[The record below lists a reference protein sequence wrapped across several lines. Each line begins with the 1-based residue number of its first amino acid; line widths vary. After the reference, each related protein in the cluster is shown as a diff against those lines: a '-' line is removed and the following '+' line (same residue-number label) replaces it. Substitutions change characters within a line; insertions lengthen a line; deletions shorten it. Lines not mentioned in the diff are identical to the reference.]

1 MKSQEKTV
9 RGVYEHPAGSG
20 VWWVNYY
27 ANGQRHREKVGRKG
41 DAIKL
46 YQTRKADALA
56 GRKLPALRNTK
67 QVTVSDLIDLALKAT
82 ENHKDRRNYVSKAEI
97 VRTDLGD
104 RAASEVTPQEIAD
117 WLESRFKTP
126 ATSNRYKAFI
136 SLCYRQGMRNEKV
149 SGNPARLF
157 SKRRESAGRIRYLSR
172 EEYNRVC
179 DAIRKLFPAHL
190 PEFVVSVNTGMRLTE
205 QYSATWS
212 QFDESRRAIDLTQT
226 KNGTAR
232 TIHLNADALAAI
244 ESLRHTGQ
252 KPTDRIFARCGTKDR
267 FDTRSWF
274 VPCLEAAKITG
285 YVWHCNRHTFC
296 SWLAMAGA
304 TIKEIQ
310 ELAGHKTITM
320 SARYAHLSPDHK
332 LSVLDR
338 ITAIA
343 TENANSHQNSHQPK
357 TATRKKRAKAA

>member
-56 GRKLPALRNTK
+56 GRKLPVLRNTK

-157 SKRRESAGRIRYLSR
+157 SKRRESAGRIRYPGPSH
-172 EEYNRVC
+172 EEK
-179 DAIRKLFPAHL
+179 AK
-190 PEFVVSVNTGMRLTE
+190 
-205 QYSATWS
+205 
-212 QFDESRRAIDLTQT
+212 
-226 KNGTAR
+226 AR
-232 TIHLNADALAAI
+232 
-244 ESLRHTGQ
+244 
-252 KPTDRIFARCGTKDR
+252 
-267 FDTRSWF
+267 
-274 VPCLEAAKITG
+274 
-285 YVWHCNRHTFC
+285 
-296 SWLAMAGA
+296 
-304 TIKEIQ
+304 
-310 ELAGHKTITM
+310 LAGLT
-320 SARYAHLSPDHK
+320 R
-332 LSVLDR
+332 R
-338 ITAIA
+338 ILGY
-343 TENANSHQNSHQPK
+343 
-357 TATRKKRAKAA
+357 R